1 VDCPVEARGR
11 FEVMKMML
19 LGVAMLGMAAGVNAQ
34 EKTITVPPQKAK
46 TYTPQTKDPQQTRPE
61 QTTQIATNSAK
72 GTAPINYKG
81 AGTVDEDLRQRVL
94 VSLSTG
100 SVGTQ
105 GILASDQLTDI
116 KVAVTNRVVT
126 LSGDV
131 QSEKN
136 KKAIEKRVAG
146 LDGVKSV
153 HNQLTVNTARK
164 PAHADLTKPDGYA
177 PGTKDQR
184 TQDGKRIEDVNRK

>member
-1 VDCPVEARGR
+1 
-11 FEVMKMML
+11 MKNML
-19 LGVAMLGMAAGVNAQ
+19 LAIGLLGMAVGVGAQ
-34 EKTITVPPQKAK
+34 EKTITVSPEKAE
-46 TYTPQTKDPQQTRPE
+46 TYTPQRKDPQQTRNE

-81 AGTVDEDLRQRVL
+81 AETVDEDLRQRVL

-100 SVGTQ
+100 SIGTQ

-136 KKAIEKRVAG
+136 KKTIEKRVAG
-146 LDGVKSV
+146 LDGVKRV
-153 HNQLTVNTARK
+153 NNQLTVNTARK
-164 PAHADLTKPDGYA
+164 PAHADLTNPDGYA
-177 PGTKDQR
+177 PGKKDQR
-184 TQDGKRIEDVNRK
+184 TQDGKRIEEVNRK

>member
-1 VDCPVEARGR
+1 VDCPVEASSG
-11 FEVMKMML
+11 FEVMKNML
-19 LGVAMLGMAAGVNAQ
+19 LAIGLLGMAVAVGAQ
-34 EKTITVPPQKAK
+34 EKTITISPEKAK
-46 TYTPQTKDPQQTRPE
+46 TYTPQTKDPQQTRDE
-61 QTTQIATNSAK
+61 QTTQIATNSAR

-100 SVGTQ
+100 SIGTQ

-136 KKAIEKRVAG
+136 KKMIEKRVAG
-146 LDGVKSV
+146 LDGVKRV
-153 HNQLTVNTARK
+153 NNQLTVNTGRK

-177 PGTKDQR
+177 PGKKDQR
-184 TQDGKRIEDVNRK
+184 TQDGKRIEDVNGK